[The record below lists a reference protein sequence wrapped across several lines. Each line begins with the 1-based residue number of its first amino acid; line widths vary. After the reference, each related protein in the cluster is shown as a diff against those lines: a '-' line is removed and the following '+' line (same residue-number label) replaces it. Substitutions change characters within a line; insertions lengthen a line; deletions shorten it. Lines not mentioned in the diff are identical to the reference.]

1 MIKKELFLKREIISG
16 ARKSDRLLVFGPSGL
31 SSSLSSH
38 RHAATFFFD
47 MPPPSSSTCHYP
59 CRLDLRP
66 SRQLPRRPSITR
78 SVAHPTFP
86 NLLALLVPYD
96 RPLPTGCPTLPGQWR
111 SCATSPSAA
120 SQPATIVGPHAAPQP
135 SYSMVARHWNLQ
147 QPPPP
152 PPSMA
157 TLPPTAPSTS
167 HPSLALTGT
176 HERVRR
182 QATVTRGPTHEGQCG
197 GGERDHEFLVGSM
210 NLRHGNFFSYFLSIF
225 KNICLASNFANLC
238 DNCRMI

>member
-1 MIKKELFLKREIISG
+1 MIKKELFLKKGDHIRCTE
-16 ARKSDRLLVFGPSGL
+16 VGPSGL

-38 RHAATFFFD
+38 RHATTFFFD

-59 CRLDLRP
+59 RRLDLRP
-66 SRQLPRRPSITR
+66 SRQLPRRSSITR
-78 SVAHPTFP
+78 SVVHPTFP

-135 SYSMVARHWNLQ
+135 SYSMVTGHWNLQ

-152 PPSMA
+152 PPLMA
-157 TLPPTAPSTS
+157 TLPPTTPSTS

-210 NLRHGNFFSYFLSIF
+210 NLRHENFLVTFYQFSKIYVSLQILQ
-225 KNICLASNFANLC
+225 IYVTTAV
-238 DNCRMI
+238 